1 MATEK
6 TTLTNPR
13 GAGRKPIGDKPRKQV
28 RLSLDESAI
37 SALKRIGNGNM
48 SAAVHLL
55 IRSLPTASGSD

>member
-1 MATEK
+1 MATQEK
-6 TTLTNPR
+6 TLNPR

-37 SALKRIGNGNM
+37 TELKLIGNGNM

-55 IRSLPTASGSD
+55 LKKQKRPRG